1 MESKPVEYV
10 WRDYAFLTCELAKFV
25 VRQDWDM
32 VFTLIDQREAMQ
44 KIIDA
49 SQDEAFVA
57 SERGRKLLLAIQA
70 DERAIAQRLRLM
82 TNQSQVQQRIV
93 NAYDSF
99 SAIPA
104 GSFMNRG
111 S

>member
-1 MESKPVEYV
+1 
-10 WRDYAFLTCELAKFV
+10 
-25 VRQDWDM
+25 
-32 VFTLIDQREAMQ
+32 
-44 KIIDA
+44 
-49 SQDEAFVA
+49 
-57 SERGRKLLLAIQA
+57 LAIQA

-99 SAIPA
+99 SAVPI
-104 GSFMNRG
+104 GSFMNHG